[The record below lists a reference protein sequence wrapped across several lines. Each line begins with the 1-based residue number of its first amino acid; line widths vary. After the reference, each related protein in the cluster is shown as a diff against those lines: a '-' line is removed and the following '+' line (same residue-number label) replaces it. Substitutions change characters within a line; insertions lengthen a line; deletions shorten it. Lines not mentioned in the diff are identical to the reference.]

1 MSKKAMIELVVAINE
16 TPAGT
21 VVHGEYEYTSYRGS
35 DVYRF
40 NGADGEEEHV
50 WVWPTREEAEQDTLS
65 GICIAED
72 SAVEHPRHYNDVE
85 GMPEVWDILDAFFP
99 DNPLVWNAGK
109 YLLRAGRKDSN
120 SEIQELEKM
129 VQYAQRRIDKLKE
142 TENE

>member
-1 MSKKAMIELVVAINE
+1 MSKKAMIELVVENGG
-16 TPAGT
+16 TPAGSHVLGT
-21 VVHGEYEYTSYRGS
+21 YEYTVESGAE
-35 DVYRF
+35 VYSFDSRNTVRDF
-40 NGADGEEEHV
+40 V
-50 WVWPTREEAEQDTLS
+50 WVWPTREEALKDTWS
-65 GICIAED
+65 GFFVTED
-72 SAVEHPRHYNDVE
+72 SVVEHPKHYNDVE

>member
-1 MSKKAMIELVVAINE
+1 MSKKAMIELVRENGGN
-16 TPAGT
+16 PAGT
-21 VVHGEYEYTSYRGS
+21 HVLGTYEYTANSGAE
-35 DVYRF
+35 VYTYAS
-40 NGADGEEEHV
+40 ADSCHYSV
-50 WVWPTREEAEQDTLS
+50 WVWPTRREALHDTFS
-65 GICIAED
+65 GVFVTDD
-72 SAVEHPRHYNDVE
+72 SVVEHPKHYNDVE